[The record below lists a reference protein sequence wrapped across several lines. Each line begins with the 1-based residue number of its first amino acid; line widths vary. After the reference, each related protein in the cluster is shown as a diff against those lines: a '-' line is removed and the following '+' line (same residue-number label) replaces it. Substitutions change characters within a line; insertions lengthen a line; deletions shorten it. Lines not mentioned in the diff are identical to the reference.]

1 MPPTPTKKGKEK
13 PTPFPSLS
21 PKNLQQ
27 KLYTHFLSH
36 PKALDATMALSYS
49 LSHRKTLDAT
59 MALSYSLSH
68 RKTLDA
74 TMALRALNTIYS
86 KLLSRMAVCS
96 LRTFA
101 PINSNSESDIPTN
114 NSDSDLRSKQ
124 LPHAEGKK
132 NRAFNRFM
140 KDGSTFPRKVLNDD
154 EKYARMDMPVTR
166 KQGLKLLVADNS
178 LNALEEVDDD
188 PLSVEEYRMSYF
200 GNIDLPQSLYKM
212 GNIVTELKD
221 IAFSLKPQMMMRNTC
236 DSRRWFTSR
245 TDSVSDAA
253 NVESNAFSTNAAGN
267 AFSTNVSGNAIHG
280 EGPGILHRMVRAIYI
295 KEGNFPNID
304 NFIASS
310 VSFINEGN
318 FKSIHNCIPNLVVF
332 CGPQQLFFE
341 EKHNIILENY
351 GLFKKGNTDWHVAG
365 VSKTRYISINDFMSL
380 ILWIPRKYEK
390 RIYNYLFNQQIY
402 VLESSPMTLLKYS
415 GLCSWKAPFDG
426 QYKLNVSVF
435 FKKNLGGTKEA
446 FCGEVLRDCRGRIL
460 EIFYKPF
467 PDATSRDEVFLL
479 GVLHGIDEIL
489 KRRSEAKYI
498 LLEINHKKI
507 VKVLNREKD
516 RPIECLGLYQK
527 HGS

>member
-221 IAFSLKPQMMMRNTC
+221 IAFSLKVLGAP
-236 DSRRWFTSR
+236 WYLL
-245 TDSVSDAA
+245 SVDWYVSCWKSYCKKD
-253 NVESNAFSTNAAGN
+253 FSPTKCLLN
-267 AFSTNVSGNAIHG
+267 
-280 EGPGILHRMVRAIYI
+280 Y
-295 KEGNFPNID
+295 
-304 NFIASS
+304 
-310 VSFINEGN
+310 
-318 FKSIHNCIPNLVVF
+318 
-332 CGPQQLFFE
+332 
-341 EKHNIILENY
+341 LENW
-351 GLFKKGNTDWHVAG
+351 NV
-365 VSKTRYISINDFMSL
+365 
-380 ILWIPRKYEK
+380 
-390 RIYNYLFNQQIY
+390 
-402 VLESSPMTLLKYS
+402 TLLTMRIARI
-415 GLCSWKAPFDG
+415 GPIVQTF
-426 QYKLNVSVF
+426 
-435 FKKNLGGTKEA
+435 
-446 FCGEVLRDCRGRIL
+446 LR
-460 EIFYKPF
+460 
-467 PDATSRDEVFLL
+467 V
-479 GVLHGIDEIL
+479 
-489 KRRSEAKYI
+489 
-498 LLEINHKKI
+498 
-507 VKVLNREKD
+507 
-516 RPIECLGLYQK
+516 
-527 HGS
+527 GS

>member
-59 MALSYSLSH
+59 MAL
-68 RKTLDA
+68 
-74 TMALRALNTIYS
+74 RALNTIYS

-101 PINSNSESDIPTN
+101 PINSNSESDNPTN

-178 LNALEEVDDD
+178 LNAVEEVDDD

-221 IAFSLKPQMMMRNTC
+221 IAFSLKESFIEWCVP
-236 DSRRWFTSR
+236 FTSR
-245 TDSVSDAA
+245 
-253 NVESNAFSTNAAGN
+253 
-267 AFSTNVSGNAIHG
+267 
-280 EGPGILHRMVRAIYI
+280 
-295 KEGNFPNID
+295 K
-304 NFIASS
+304 
-310 VSFINEGN
+310 
-318 FKSIHNCIPNLVVF
+318 
-332 CGPQQLFFE
+332 
-341 EKHNIILENY
+341 
-351 GLFKKGNTDWHVAG
+351 
-365 VSKTRYISINDFMSL
+365 
-380 ILWIPRKYEK
+380 
-390 RIYNYLFNQQIY
+390 
-402 VLESSPMTLLKYS
+402 
-415 GLCSWKAPFDG
+415 
-426 QYKLNVSVF
+426 
-435 FKKNLGGTKEA
+435 
-446 FCGEVLRDCRGRIL
+446 
-460 EIFYKPF
+460 EIFQ
-467 PDATSRDEVFLL
+467 TLTILL
-479 GVLHGIDEIL
+479 QVLYLLSTKEIL
-489 KRRSEAKYI
+489 KASTIAS
-498 LLEINHKKI
+498 
-507 VKVLNREKD
+507 
-516 RPIECLGLYQK
+516 PI
-527 HGS
+527 